1 MAKLARKVTLRQLQI
16 FEAIVR
22 LHSFT
27 RAAAELH
34 LTQPTVS
41 TQLKLLAEA
50 VGLPLIEHVGKE
62 FYLTVAGKEL
72 YAVAQD
78 ILRALEH
85 IEMKVADLQGLKA
98 GTLRLAVISTAK
110 YFAPEVLGRFAKK
123 YPLVDVAIHIANR
136 DSVLQRLAANQ
147 DDLYIVGEPPAELS
161 MESVAFAEN
170 PLFVMAHRQHPLVRE
185 HRIPLARIA
194 EEPFI
199 SREHGSGIRA
209 SVEKLFSEHGL
220 RPKVRLE
227 LSSNEAIKHAIRG
240 ELGISVLS
248 LHSIL
253 QEGVRGPIAL
263 LDVEG
268 FPIRRQWHVVYPRG
282 KALSVVAQE
291 FLRFLTEQGREL
303 SARLERYLADLQRAA
318 RRPSGKARR

>member
-16 FEAIVR
+16 FEVIVR

-41 TQLKLLAEA
+41 TQLKLLADA

-62 FYLTVAGKEL
+62 FYLTTTGKEL

-147 DDLYIVGEPPAELS
+147 DDLYIIGEPPTNLS
-161 MESVAFAEN
+161 MEAHAFADN
-170 PLFVMAHRQHPLVRE
+170 PLFVMAHRQHPLVKER
-185 HRIPLARIA
+185 RIPLARLA

-199 SREHGSGIRA
+199 TREYGSGIRA
-209 SVEKLFSEHGL
+209 AVEHLFGEHGL
-220 RPKVRLE
+220 RPKVRME
-227 LSSNEAIKHAIRG
+227 LSSNEAIKHAITG

-268 FPIRRQWHVVYPRG
+268 FPIRRQWYVAYPRG
-282 KALSVVAQE
+282 KALSVVARE
-291 FLRFLTEQGREL
+291 FLGFLTEQGKQI
-303 SARLERYLADLQRAA
+303 SAQLEQYLAQLQRAGRKPAGKSA
-318 RRPSGKARR
+318 R

>member
-1 MAKLARKVTLRQLQI
+1 
-16 FEAIVR
+16 
-22 LHSFT
+22 
-27 RAAAELH
+27 
-34 LTQPTVS
+34 
-41 TQLKLLAEA
+41 
-50 VGLPLIEHVGKE
+50 
-62 FYLTVAGKEL
+62 
-72 YAVAQD
+72 
-78 ILRALEH
+78 
-85 IEMKVADLQGLKA
+85 MKVADLQGLKA

-136 DSVLQRLAANQ
+136 DSVLQRMAANQ

-161 MESVAFAEN
+161 METVAFAEN
-170 PLFVMAHRQHPLVRE
+170 PLFVMAHRQHPLVKER
-185 HRIPLARIA
+185 RIPLARIA

-199 SREHGSGIRA
+199 TREYGSGIRA
-209 SVEKLFSEHGL
+209 AVEKLFGEHGL

-227 LSSNEAIKHAIRG
+227 LSSNEAIKHAIAG

-253 QEGVRGPIAL
+253 QEGAHGPIAL

-291 FLRFLTEQGREL
+291 FLGFLTEQGREL
-303 SARLERYLADLQRAA
+303 SARLDRYLAELQRTGRQPAD
-318 RRPSGKARR
+318 KARR

>member
-62 FYLTVAGKEL
+62 FYLTVAGREL

-78 ILRALEH
+78 ILRALEQ

-123 YPLVDVAIHIANR
+123 YPLIDVAIHIANR

-161 MESVAFAEN
+161 MEALAFAEN
-170 PLFVMAHRQHPLVRE
+170 PLFVMAHRHHPLAKER
-185 HRIPLARIA
+185 RIPLARIA

-199 SREHGSGIRA
+199 TREYGSGIRA
-209 SVEKLFSEHGL
+209 AVEALFSEHGL

-227 LSSNEAIKHAIRG
+227 LSSNEAIKHAIAG

-253 QEGVRGPIAL
+253 QEGARGPIAL

-303 SARLERYLADLQRAA
+303 SARLEQYLEQMQRTG
-318 RRPSGKARR
+318 RRPAGKAHR